1 MCYTDSIIDIQ
12 SHLCHNRQAMNTKKQ
27 TQKSTN
33 TLWTRDFK
41 IITWGSVVSM
51 LGSYLAGFAMSLL
64 ILDYTQSSL
73 YYAIYIAV
81 FTLPQIFM
89 PIVSGAILDRF
100 SRKKAIYMLDFL
112 SAGIYVLMA
121 VMLSNGWFNFIIMAV
136 MCFLL
141 GSIESVYMVAYES
154 FYPLLI
160 TEGNFQKAYSV
171 ASILETVSTVMVP
184 VSAFLYNLIGI
195 VPIFWINAVS
205 FLIAAVME
213 TQIKNDEKYI
223 EKQKRNEQG
232 TEEIHYGRRFLSDI
246 KEGFRYLWT
255 EKGLLAIVIYFTFS
269 ALVMGAST
277 VITLPYFRGAYPNGE
292 YIYMLVWGMAIV
304 GRAIGGIIQYR
315 IKLPTRHKF
324 KIALTVY
331 IATCLLEGFYLYVG
345 NIPLMM
351 IMCFFN
357 GILGVTSYTIRVSA
371 TQRYVPDERKGRFN
385 GTFNMLNTT
394 GSFFSELLAGAL
406 TLVLDVRLVLCLFM
420 MMNAAAAVFVIGGNA
435 KHVAKIYNTEEL
447 PESEEQ
453 EQGS

>member
-1 MCYTDSIIDIQ
+1 
-12 SHLCHNRQAMNTKKQ
+12 MNKEKE

-64 ILDYTQSSL
+64 VLDYTQSSL

-112 SAGIYVLMA
+112 SAVIYCLMA

-141 GSIESVYMVAYES
+141 GSIESIYMVAYES

-184 VSAFLYNLIGI
+184 ISAFLYNLIGI

-205 FLIAAVME
+205 FLIAAIME
-213 TQIKNDEKYI
+213 TQIRTDEKYI
-223 EKQKRNEQG
+223 EKQKSS
-232 TEEIHYGRRFLSDI
+232 EEAGEKVLYGRRFLTDI
-246 KEGFRYLWT
+246 KEGFRYLW
-255 EKGLLAIVIYFTFS
+255 
-269 ALVMGAST
+269 
-277 VITLPYFRGAYPNGE
+277 
-292 YIYMLVWGMAIV
+292 
-304 GRAIGGIIQYR
+304 
-315 IKLPTRHKF
+315 
-324 KIALTVY
+324 
-331 IATCLLEGFYLYVG
+331 
-345 NIPLMM
+345 
-351 IMCFFN
+351 
-357 GILGVTSYTIRVSA
+357 
-371 TQRYVPDERKGRFN
+371 
-385 GTFNMLNTT
+385 
-394 GSFFSELLAGAL
+394 SE
-406 TLVLDVRLVLCLFM
+406 
-420 MMNAAAAVFVIGGNA
+420 
-435 KHVAKIYNTEEL
+435 
-447 PESEEQ
+447 
-453 EQGS
+453 